1 MTKMPLLSE
10 LRANLTFLGC
20 RGTVGSASQSEAM
33 TVAVG
38 FSPRGGSAK
47 TGVAERRLKGSIGS
61 SVQASLRD
69 AHSFHTIIPWAQAH
83 GYHHVVTPRLPQN

>member
-1 MTKMPLLSE
+1 MKPSVFPRRNGRIALFRHLDS
-10 LRANLTFLGC
+10 A
-20 RGTVGSASQSEAM
+20 GSASQSEAL